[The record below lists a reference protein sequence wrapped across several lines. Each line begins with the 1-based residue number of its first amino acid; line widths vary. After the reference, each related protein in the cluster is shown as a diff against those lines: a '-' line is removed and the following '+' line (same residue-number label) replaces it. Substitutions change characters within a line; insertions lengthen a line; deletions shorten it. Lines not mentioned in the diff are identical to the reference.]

1 MKINDRGPFH
11 AERLIDLSFAAA
23 VKLDF
28 HEAGTALVRIEV
40 LAPPDLEP
48 QRQDTEQPYYL
59 HAGQFSSEQQ
69 ARRALDRLVGLGNS
83 SVRIIAGDRG
93 GFSLRIGP
101 ISSKSGFNRLQA
113 LLIALDIG
121 LPALVPRR

>member
-1 MKINDRGPFH
+1 M
-11 AERLIDLSFAAA
+11 
-23 VKLDF
+23 
-28 HEAGTALVRIEV
+28 RIEV
-40 LAPPDLEP
+40 LDPSGLEP
-48 QRQDTEQPYYL
+48 QPQDTEQPYYL

-69 ARRALDRLVGLGNS
+69 ARRALDRLVSLGNS
-83 SVRIIAGDRG
+83 SVQIIAGDRG

-121 LPALVPRR
+121 LPALVPGR